1 MGKMAI
7 SRPGPVVAIAADSS
21 ESRAASSREDRGD
34 VRREG
39 PSRAPAW
46 WPPDTAARG
55 GPSSMQQSPGNQA
68 VPGLTQLYRP
78 SAGARRDLV
87 PTLLGVLAQLY
98 MPLAA
103 YRKRDPLADG
113 RCHTPPRL
121 ACAREAPPRSRAAEV
136 AISCAYRHIERDCP
150 GRDATR
156 NPPGQQAPKRIIGG
170 TAAGVAG
177 AAVSAENFVHVVRP
191 GDIR

>member
-1 MGKMAI
+1 
-7 SRPGPVVAIAADSS
+7 
-21 ESRAASSREDRGD
+21 
-34 VRREG
+34 
-39 PSRAPAW
+39 
-46 WPPDTAARG
+46 
-55 GPSSMQQSPGNQA
+55 MQQSPGNQA

-98 MPLAA
+98 TPLAA

-113 RCHTPPRL
+113 RCHTSPRL

-136 AISCAYRHIERDCP
+136 AISRAYRHIERDCP

-156 NPPGQQAPKRIIGG
+156 NPPGQQAPQAPARLGASSARAPLSEAVPPG
-170 TAAGVAG
+170 HDLDTA
-177 AAVSAENFVHVVRP
+177 R
-191 GDIR
+191 

>member
-1 MGKMAI
+1 M
-7 SRPGPVVAIAADSS
+7 
-21 ESRAASSREDRGD
+21 
-34 VRREG
+34 
-39 PSRAPAW
+39 
-46 WPPDTAARG
+46 
-55 GPSSMQQSPGNQA
+55 A

-136 AISCAYRHIERDCP
+136 AISRTCRHIERDCP
-150 GRDATR
+150 DHDATR
-156 NPPGQQAPKRIIGG
+156 NPQGQQAPPR
-170 TAAGVAG
+170 
-177 AAVSAENFVHVVRP
+177 
-191 GDIR
+191 